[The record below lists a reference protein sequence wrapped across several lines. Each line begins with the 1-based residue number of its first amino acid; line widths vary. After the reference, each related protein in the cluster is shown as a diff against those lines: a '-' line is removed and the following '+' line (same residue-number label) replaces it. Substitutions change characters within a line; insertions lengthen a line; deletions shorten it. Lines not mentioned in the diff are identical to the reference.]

1 MNVNVL
7 TVCGDIVLSEACTLK
22 AYYNLSVECD
32 FIRMR
37 EFGCT
42 SHAVKLT

>member
-1 MNVNVL
+1 MNVL
-7 TVCGDIVLSEACTLK
+7 TVCGAILLLEACTLK
-22 AYYNLSVECD
+22 AYYNLSEQCD

-37 EFGCT
+37 EFCCT